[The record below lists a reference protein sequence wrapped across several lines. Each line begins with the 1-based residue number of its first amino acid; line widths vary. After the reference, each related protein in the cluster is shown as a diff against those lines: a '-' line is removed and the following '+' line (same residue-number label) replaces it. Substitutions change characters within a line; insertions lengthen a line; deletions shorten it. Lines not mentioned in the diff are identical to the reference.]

1 MLCVGSNPIG
11 STINNNLKLKKNKM
25 KRPDKELHKLRKE
38 AKQFER
44 KTTKVLV
51 EKQLEIEEPFRKKH
65 KR

>member
-1 MLCVGSNPIG
+1 
-11 STINNNLKLKKNKM
+11 M